1 MVFGKIYLS
10 YMGRLESGW
19 TYERWNG
26 FDCSQVCVRLFF
38 VVPPDSIEQPAPVP
52 LRLVFSFSLYSA
64 GLKHKNHIPSPL
76 SSYEA
81 DFSYPGPCG
90 MRLEHEL

>member
-26 FDCSQVCVRLFF
+26 FECSQVRVQLFF
-38 VVPPDSIEQPAPVP
+38 VLPPDSVEQPA
-52 LRLVFSFSLYSA
+52 LYSA
-64 GLKHKNHIPSPL
+64 GLKYKNHIPSPCRPSPL